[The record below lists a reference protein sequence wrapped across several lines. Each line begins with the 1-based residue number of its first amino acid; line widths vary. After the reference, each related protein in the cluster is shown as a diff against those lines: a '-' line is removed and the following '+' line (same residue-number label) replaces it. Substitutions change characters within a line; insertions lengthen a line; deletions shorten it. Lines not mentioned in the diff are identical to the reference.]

1 MFKNLVFSKFISKKS
16 DGQKIAIIGLI
27 TALNFIANSFLEF
40 KAFDVQLSI
49 TILFACLTGIIIGG
63 VSGFFSCVIADFLGY
78 IINSWGYV
86 YMPWVAL
93 STGTFALISGFLF
106 SKNLNKLVLKI
117 VLLISLSFIICTVLI
132 NSTGFYFY
140 NKYMGFSTAVLN
152 YVSNLFGSE
161 KVGYI
166 GYLLYR
172 LIFKLQIVNSVFNY
186 VLFILS
192 IPILKRLKV
201 LN

>member
-1 MFKNLVFSKFISKKS
+1 MFKNLVFSKFISQKS

-27 TALNFIANSFLEF
+27 TTLNFIANSFLEF
-40 KAFDVQLSI
+40 KTFDVQFSF

-63 VSGFFSCVIADFLGY
+63 VSGFFSCFIADLLGY
-78 IINSWGYV
+78 ILNSWGYV

-106 SKNLNKLVLKI
+106 SKNSKKLVLKI
-117 VLLISLSFIICTVLI
+117 ILLIVLSFSICTIFI

-152 YVSNLFGSE
+152 YVSNLFGSD

-172 LIFKLQIVNSVFNY
+172 LIFKLQILNSAFNY
-186 VLFILS
+186 VLFVASL
-192 IPILKRLKV
+192 PILKRLKV

>member
-1 MFKNLVFSKFISKKS
+1 MFKNLVFSKFISQKS

-27 TALNFIANSFLEF
+27 TTLNFIANSFLEF
-40 KAFDVQLSI
+40 KTLDVQFSF

-63 VSGFFSCVIADFLGY
+63 VSGFFSCFIADFLGY
-78 IINSWGYV
+78 ILNSWGYV

-106 SKNLNKLVLKI
+106 SKNSKKLVLKI
-117 VLLISLSFIICTVLI
+117 ILLIVLSFFICTIFI

-152 YVSNLFGSE
+152 YVSSIFGSD

-172 LIFKLQIVNSVFNY
+172 LIFKLQILNSAFNY
-186 VLFILS
+186 VLFVASL
-192 IPILKRLKV
+192 PILKRLKV